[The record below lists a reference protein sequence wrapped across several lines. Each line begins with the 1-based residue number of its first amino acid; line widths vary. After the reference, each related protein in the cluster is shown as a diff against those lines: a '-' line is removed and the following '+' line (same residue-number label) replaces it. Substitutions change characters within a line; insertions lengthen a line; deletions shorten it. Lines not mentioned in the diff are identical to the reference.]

1 MANFSSIN
9 FSMVYKSRQ
18 IICAVLKERGYD
30 VSEYENHSI
39 NDVHLLDKTGQL
51 DMIVSRDNGK
61 KVFVKYLV
69 DKSLRDNHVQEVIQ
83 NTIEEDKVI
92 QKTDDI
98 IIINKSPPNDTIKK
112 TLNNI
117 FFNDGIFI
125 TVICIKNLQF
135 NLLEHSS
142 VPKHEIVESK
152 EELETLF
159 KRFNIK
165 RSTEFPQI
173 SRYDPVAVYI
183 GLKPNDICKITRKS
197 KSSIESEYY
206 RICVPN

>member
-1 MANFSSIN
+1 MSNFSSIN

-18 IICAVLKERGYD
+18 IMCSVLKERGYD

-51 DMIVSRDNGK
+51 DMVVSRDNGK
-61 KVFVKYLV
+61 KVYVKYLV
-69 DKSLRDNHVQEVIQ
+69 DKSLRDNHVYDVIHH
-83 NTIEEDKVI
+83 TIEEDKII

-98 IIINKSPPNDTIKK
+98 IIINKSQPNDTIKK

-117 FFNDGIFI
+117 FFNQGIFVS
-125 TVICIKNLQF
+125 VICIKNLQF
-135 NLLEHSS
+135 NLLHHSL
-142 VPKHEIVESK
+142 VPKHEIVESQ
-152 EELETLF
+152 EDLQALF
-159 KRFNIK
+159 KRFNITTNK
-165 RSTEFPQI
+165 EFPQI
-173 SRYDPVAVYI
+173 SRYDPVALYI
-183 GLKPNDICKITRKS
+183 GLKPNDVCKITRKS